1 MGITISSSR
10 ESGRAS
16 VLQKQVSSS
25 NIRDPSQSYDQL
37 RLSTLRSSA
46 RAGGVLQHLI
56 LKEVSCP
63 FRDHPLDV
71 FSHSSS
77 DKNTIS

>member
-1 MGITISSSR
+1 MRIAFQTPGCA
-10 ESGRAS
+10 RAP
-16 VLQKQVSSS
+16 QKQVSSS
-25 NIRDPSQSYDQL
+25 RSRDPSQSYDQL
-37 RLSTLRSSA
+37 RLFTLRSSA
-46 RAGGVLQHLI
+46 HAGGVLQHLF

-71 FSHSSS
+71 FSPSSS